1 MAVVY
6 LDRWGNPP
14 HFPKAFLDSLL
25 RFPAGAE
32 FDLIWQMKGYPDGAS
47 CGALAAFRQ
56 SFGGAIHEMRYPDD
70 LYQFSLALDAARK
83 HDYEF
88 FLFFISWSRILARNW
103 LKFYLDAFA
112 NHPDCGIVGATGNY
126 EGLPPD
132 QPFPNPHIRTNAF
145 MVRRELYLSL
155 DFGSLTSKASGNQIE
170 AGPNGITRQI
180 VLRGLAP
187 LVVDRYG
194 RTFASPDWPR
204 SHTFRSG
211 SQEALL
217 VADNHTHNYAK
228 RFRREKPTYSSWGKG
243 FPITRLSPLGQIAA
257 EIRWKY
263 PVLARW
269 LRL

>member
-1 MAVVY
+1 MPSVAVVY

-14 HFPKAFLDSLL
+14 HVPKAFLDSLL

-56 SFGGAIHEMRYPDD
+56 SFSGAIHEMRYPDD

-83 HDYEF
+83 HEYEF

-112 NHPDCGIVGATGNY
+112 NHPDCGIVGATGSY

-145 MVRRELYLSL
+145 MVRRERLSVSRFWQS
-155 DFGSLTSKASGNQIE
+155 DVEGVGE
-170 AGPNGITRQI
+170 PG
-180 VLRGLAP
+180 
-187 LVVDRYG
+187 
-194 RTFASPDWPR
+194 
-204 SHTFRSG
+204 RSG
-211 SQEALL
+211 SERHHP
-217 VADNHTHNYAK
+217 ADCPQRPRATCRRSIRADV
-228 RFRREKPTYSSWGKG
+228 RFAG
-243 FPITRLSPLGQIAA
+243 
-257 EIRWKY
+257 
-263 PVLARW
+263 LAG
-269 LRL
+269 